1 MGLSVSLL
9 VDRVQEGDIHQ
20 LFNNRNNSLDLFI
33 FGDSIASRPGALS
46 SNVDDVDA
54 VLDHLQSVLQSA
66 LEMRTERITY
76 RQIVVLASITEGV
89 WSHVQDAHDEG
100 VLTPVVDVLAI
111 EGGHGTHV

>member
-9 VDRVQEGDIHQ
+9 ADRVQEGDIHQ
-20 LFNNRNNSLDLFI
+20 LLNNRNNSLDLFV
-33 FGDSIASRPGALS
+33 FGDSIASRPGTLS
-46 SNVDDVDA
+46 SNIDDVDA
-54 VLDHLQSVLQSA
+54 VLDHLQSVFQSA
-66 LEMRTERITY
+66 LEMRTERTTY

-100 VLTPVVDVLAI
+100 VLAPVVDVLAI